1 MITHRTLSALVGV
14 PALLLLAGCAGYEP
28 PPSHALDVT
37 CDTGGRHGPSGVMD
51 WTCVD
56 GDGEQRLPVR
66 SLHEIIEGAPD
77 DDEGDR

>member
-1 MITHRTLSALVGV
+1 MIKFKTLSTLVSL
-14 PALLLLAGCAGYEP
+14 PALLLLASCAGAEP

-51 WTCVD
+51 WTCID
-56 GDGEQRLPVR
+56 GDGERRLPVR

-77 DDEGDR
+77 DDDG